1 MDWRFTSNLLLLLVA
16 TALLTKLAYY
26 AWRRR
31 PATGSTLFTLL
42 MLAMAQWALAY
53 TLEITS
59 TELAT
64 KLIWAKFQYLGIVI
78 LPAAWLIFVL
88 EFTGNESWITR
99 RNVFLLTLV
108 PTSTF
113 LLAVTNEL
121 HGLVWQTTR
130 LELLAANF
138 PALRVEYGPWF
149 WIHTLFSYGCILM
162 ASAILVRSWRQQVAA
177 LYRWQFVALLFGL
190 LLPWAGS
197 ILYIAGQ
204 TPQELTTFSFL
215 ISGVALVHYTLRY
228 RLFDITPVAH
238 RAVVRSLSDAIMV
251 LDNQGRIADVNPV
264 AERII
269 GQPAELL
276 VGKAFDELWPNLF
289 ETAPEAQKKPI
300 EIKLG
305 SQANPN
311 YYEVSVSPL
320 HDWRRKLR
328 GHLLVF
334 HDINRQ
340 KELEH
345 LREDMTHNMVHDL
358 RDPLTNSI
366 FALELLKG
374 DISSFDSPESY
385 QLLDMTYAQTMKT
398 LGLVDKILDINRLK
412 NGIEMVVTRTT
423 VSLSDLVE
431 QVVTAQAPIAMNKQ
445 VSLSCDVPDTLPLV
459 WVDAGLIERVLQNLV
474 DNSIKFSP
482 PGGTIRIKAGLVESN
497 GNGPTKASR
506 LQVSVS
512 DEGPGIP
519 DDLHDKAFNTFV
531 AGPNKGSGSG
541 LGLAFCRMA
550 MMAHGERIWIDD
562 EREQGCSLVFSLPIS
577 FEPTQVAQPA

>member
-59 TELAT
+59 TDLTT

-78 LPAAWLIFVL
+78 LPVAWLIFVL

-99 RNVFLLTLV
+99 KNVLSLSLV
-108 PTSTF
+108 PTTTF
-113 LLAVTNEL
+113 LLVVTNEL
-121 HGLVWQTTR
+121 HGMVWRTTQ
-130 LELLAANF
+130 LAPLATTL
-138 PALRVEYGPWF
+138 PALRIEYGVWF
-149 WIHTLFSYGCILM
+149 WVHAIFSYGCILL
-162 ASAILVRSWRQQVAA
+162 ASAILIRTWRQEVSGI
-177 LYRWQFVALLFGL
+177 YRWQYVALLFGL

-197 ILYIAGQ
+197 ILYVTGL
-204 TPQELTTFSFL
+204 TPQEWTTFSFL
-215 ISGVALVHYTLRY
+215 ISGVALVHYTLRF

-238 RAVVRSLSDAIMV
+238 RAVVNSLSDAIMV
-251 LDNQGRIADVNPV
+251 LDTQARIADVNPA
-264 AERII
+264 AEQII
-269 GQPAELL
+269 CQPATEL
-276 VGKAFDELWPNLF
+276 VGKTFNELWPNLF
-289 ETAPEAQKKPI
+289 DTVPEAQKEPI
-300 EIKLG
+300 EIKMG
-305 SQANPN
+305 SQEEPN
-311 YYEVSVSPL
+311 YYEVTVSPF

-345 LREDMTHNMVHDL
+345 LREDKTHNMVHDL

-398 LGLVDKILDINRLK
+398 LGLVDKILEINRLK
-412 NGIEMVVTRTT
+412 NGIEMAVTRTSI
-423 VSLSDLVE
+423 SLAELVE
-431 QVVTAQAPIAMNKQ
+431 RAVSAQSPKAMNRK
-445 VSLSCDVPDTLPLV
+445 VRLTYEVPESLPFVWADT
-459 WVDAGLIERVLQNLV
+459 GLIERVLQHLI

-482 PGGTIRIKAGLVESN
+482 PGGTVRVAAGAVEHN
-497 GNGPTKASR
+497 GAGPITATR

-519 DDLHDKAFNTFV
+519 VDLQDKVFETFYS
-531 AGPNKGSGSG
+531 GPVKGSGAG
-541 LGLAFCRMA
+541 LGLAFCQMA
-550 MMAHGERIWIDD
+550 MMAHGERIWI
-562 EREQGCSLVFSLPIS
+562 ESEPEQGCTVLFSLPIS
-577 FEPTQVAQPA
+577 FEPNLAEEPV